1 MAHLSVSCDNCSKKF
16 LRKKSQF
23 NESVKFGWKQYCS
36 PKCQFTARLSGEYKI
51 CQTCNKKVWR
61 IPKEVKNNLTGR
73 FFCNTSCSAKFN
85 NHLRIRYK
93 EPLKTCIAKN
103 CNNLV
108 KQRVCL
114 YCSRKCGAT
123 ARKRTTVSLKREVL
137 SKIRKFHKLNER
149 IPVKKEMYDA
159 YRKAR
164 DVFGTWNKA
173 IEAAG
178 FKANPVLFADR
189 CLASDGH
196 WCDSFAEK
204 IIDEWFHSKGIVHKR
219 SVQYP
224 HKFKKMTCDFV
235 VGKYFIEFF
244 GLEGEVKRYTKHV
257 NIKRRLSKKYNLN
270 LVEIKPIDLFPKN
283 KLDRIL
289 NFLI

>member
-1 MAHLSVSCDNCSKKF
+1 MNRVIISCVSCGKNFKRSKG
-16 LRKKSQF
+16 RA
-23 NESVKFGWKQYCS
+23 NEAIRFSWNQYCS
-36 PKCQFTARLSGEYKI
+36 PKCQFTSRLKGEYKT

-61 IPKEVKNNLTGR
+61 IPKEIKNNLTGR
-73 FFCNTSCSAKFN
+73 FFCNASCAAKFN
-85 NHLRIRYK
+85 NHLRIRHK
-93 EPLKTCIAKN
+93 ELLKTCIAEN

-108 KQRVCL
+108 KQRVCI

-123 ARKRTTVSLKREVL
+123 ARKRTTESLKREVL
-137 SKIRKFHKLNER
+137 SKIRKFHKLNKR
-149 IPVKKEMYDA
+149 IPVKKEMYAA

-173 IEAAG
+173 IEIAG

-219 SVQYP
+219 SVPYP

-235 VGKYFIEFF
+235 VAKYFIEFF
-244 GLEGEVKRYTKHV
+244 GLKGEFKEYDRLMRLK
-257 NIKRRLSKKYNLN
+257 KRLSKKHKLK
-270 LVEIKPIDLFPKN
+270 LIEIKPSHIFPKN
-283 KLDRIL
+283 KLDKVL
-289 NFLI
+289 GFLI